1 MGLVKYEF
9 RKYFTRFHVIFIAV
23 LFILN
28 ILSAAFQYKEMFGKE
43 YKEFESVK
51 NDMLELYSYDRDT
64 YEQIYAEHTKKVN
77 EYNESRYSDMFS
89 VNSKTLSKFENEY
102 IDYEN
107 YGDIKLFS
115 EIDEIIHTNDD
126 YKQKITAVLKDA
138 VLRLEESKEDGYI
151 SKYYIALCSHYMPL
165 AENELYSEEVRGWN
179 EYFSLKTPT
188 ILLAIALVGTL
199 CDTFTSDRRA
209 GMSNILHI
217 SKYGLGASVRAKLI
231 FIAAASSF
239 LTLIFT
245 CMPLVV
251 FLFSCG
257 LSSVNH
263 PVQMLTEFCYCPYN
277 LSVLQF
283 FLIYLILKIIFFTL
297 FALLAAVVNQIFEN
311 DKIGFVTASVI
322 WLSGTFLSK
331 IQPSSEYYFL
341 QKFSVVELFNVN
353 ILFTRYRG
361 LNIFSECVNYT
372 YFIIL
377 LLPIIAAIIVV
388 FSMLHKPAGIH
399 EYDGKEVKSYKTG
412 YTMSLLKSEFFKQLV
427 CTKYVY
433 VVLAA
438 IVLKCVICGIYFK
451 PYSNYSEERYIDYIS
466 EVRGEITEEKLKMI
480 SDEEEYIKTSIANYD
495 GAGTD
500 YRSGLISYDEYQKY
514 QKSYYYAEYCKNA
527 CDKLCTRRDYLM
539 GVYESHPEVEF
550 IYDEGLERYFS
561 SSFDIAAI
569 AILLLLGSN
578 VFSYEYE
585 SGFSKIMRS
594 SKNGRKKILRTKMMY
609 SVMMSIFLYLIFT
622 AISVFFLMHYY
633 NIDFWSVPV
642 QSMPNFSYISDEL
655 SIAEYMI
662 LYQSISLIGYVLCF
676 ILISAISEISKS
688 QLKAIIISAFII
700 LITYF
705 MKDTVNILPSYAGM
719 LTPQNIS
726 NEAISYVSCVV
737 VTLLCAKTAQGE
749 WCGRK
754 VKK

>member
-1 MGLVKYEF
+1 MRLVKYEF

-28 ILSAAFQYKEMFGKE
+28 ILLAAFQYKEMFGKE

-51 NDMLELYSYDRDT
+51 NDMLELYSDDRDT

-165 AENELYSEEVRGWN
+165 VEKELYNEEVRGWN

-188 ILLAIALVGTL
+188 ILLAIALIGTL
-199 CDTFTSDRRA
+199 CDTFISDRRA

-217 SKYGLGASVRAKLI
+217 SKYGARASVRAKLI
-231 FIAAASSF
+231 FVAAASSF
-239 LTLIFT
+239 LTVIFT
-245 CMPLVV
+245 CTHLVV

-277 LSVLQF
+277 LSILQF

-297 FALLAAVVNQIFEN
+297 FALSAAVINQIFEN
-311 DKIGFVTASVI
+311 DKIGFVTAAVI

-331 IQPSSEYYFL
+331 IQPSSRYYFL

-361 LNIFSECVNYT
+361 LNIFGECVNYT

-377 LLPIIAAIIVV
+377 LMPIIAAIIVV
-388 FSMLHKPAGIH
+388 FSILHKPSGIH
-399 EYDGKEVKSYKTG
+399 EYDGKEVKSYKAG
-412 YTMSLLKSEFFKQLV
+412 RTMSLLKSEFFKQLV
-427 CTKYVY
+427 CTKYIY

-451 PYSNYSEERYIDYIS
+451 PYSNYTEAQYIDYIS
-466 EVRGEITEEKLKMI
+466 GVRGEITEEKIKKI
-480 SDEEEYIKTSIANYD
+480 NDEEEYIKTSLANYD
-495 GAGTD
+495 SAGAD

-527 CDKLCTRRDYLM
+527 CDRLCEQRDYLM
-539 GVYESHPEVEF
+539 GIYEFYPEVEF
-550 IYDEGLERYFS
+550 IYYEGVERYFS
-561 SSFDIAAI
+561 SSLDIVGVAV
-569 AILLLLGSN
+569 LLLLGSN

-585 SGFSKIMRS
+585 SGFSKIMRV
-594 SKNGRKKILRTKMMY
+594 SKKGRAEIFKIKIIY
-609 SVMMSIFLYLIFT
+609 SAVMGIFLYLTFF
-622 AISVFFLMHYY
+622 AASMFFLMYYY
-633 NIDFWSVPV
+633 NIDFWTVPI
-642 QSMPNFSYISDEL
+642 QSIPGFSYISAEM

-662 LYQSISLIGYVLCF
+662 IYQCISSLGFVLLF
-676 ILISAISEISKS
+676 IFTASVSAISGG
-688 QLKAIIISAFII
+688 QLKAIIVSAFIV
-700 LITYF
+700 LITYYIGN
-705 MKDTVNILPSYAGM
+705 TVHWLPSYAGM
-719 LTPQNIS
+719 LTPQNLS
-726 NEAISYVSCVV
+726 KNAISYAA
-737 VTLLCAKTAQGE
+737 CAILTVFGAMAIYIK

-754 VKK
+754 YKK